1 MTACTV
7 CSWSLAARAE
17 GNCGPNISGKDT
29 IPFEY
34 TILFR
39 STLSAVPVEPAV
51 DHDSTISC
59 ACAEVVITEA
69 TSMKII
75 EKLRMFDFMF
85 CLLFEWCLIFS
96 ANLCASA
103 VNRLSANITAEAQR
117 NAEIRR
123 EEIPDRRNPIRVL
136 LNAVQSSYTTY
147 MAMGPLFVSKQL
159 RRKKIEG

>member
-17 GNCGPNISGKDT
+17 GNCGPDISGKDT

-69 TSMKII
+69 TSMRTI

-85 CLLFEWCLIFS
+85 
-96 ANLCASA
+96 
-103 VNRLSANITAEAQR
+103 LS
-117 NAEIRR
+117 
-123 EEIPDRRNPIRVL
+123 PIRVL
-136 LNAVQSSYTTY
+136 FPARIKRR
-147 MAMGPLFVSKQL
+147 SKVASETM
-159 RRKKIEG
+159 IG

>member
-7 CSWSLAARAE
+7 CSWSAARAE
-17 GNCGPNISGKDT
+17 RNGVPDISGKDT

-39 STLSAVPVEPAV
+39 STLSAVPVEPAD

-96 ANLCASA
+96 A
-103 VNRLSANITAEAQR
+103 R

-159 RRKKIEG
+159 RRRKIEG

>member
-1 MTACTV
+1 MMACTV
-7 CSWSLAARAE
+7 CSWSAARAE
-17 GNCGPNISGKDT
+17 RNGVPDISGKDT

-69 TSMKII
+69 TSIKII

-85 CLLFEWCLIFS
+85 CLLFEWCLIIS

-103 VNRLSANITAEAQR
+103 VNRLSAHITAEAQR
-117 NAEIRR
+117 FAEKKFQI
-123 EEIPDRRNPIRVL
+123 D
-136 LNAVQSSYTTY
+136 AT
-147 MAMGPLFVSKQL
+147 LFACC
-159 RRKKIEG
+159 